1 MYIKETIKQ
10 QIKNTLELR
19 RAIRLVWDSSRRWTI
34 ANIFLLVLQGLLP
47 LLSLYLLKL
56 MLDSVVAALEIVDK
70 DAAFAD
76 VMVVVVLAG
85 LVTLLSNL
93 ARTIGSFVSSMQ
105 GRIVADY
112 MNDILHAK
120 SIEVDLEYYE
130 NAQYFDTLHRAQQ
143 EAAFRPLMI
152 VNGLAQVFQNTISL
166 VGTLWLLLTFH
177 WIIGLILLVAVGPGM
192 IVRLNFSRIMYALQ
206 RQYTPEDRR
215 SWYFKNLMTG
225 AEYAKEVRI
234 FELGSIFMQQYQEL
248 RLMLR
253 GVKTRIDLQR
263 SSAEFV
269 VQIIATIAVF
279 GSYAFVA
286 YSAVMGAITLGS
298 LVMYYQAFQRGQGF
312 LQNLLGSL
320 ASLYENNLF
329 ISDLYEFLDIQR
341 QVIDPEHPQPI
352 PQPMQQGIVIENIDF
367 QYPNTT
373 RSALEDIS
381 LTIRPGE
388 VIALVGANGS
398 GKTTLVKLLCRLY
411 DPTAGRITIDGIDLS
426 DFGIHELRQQIS
438 IIFQDYAKY
447 NLTAKQNIGFGNT
460 EVWSDLEKIITAA
473 KHAGAH
479 EVIENLPDGYDTIL
493 GKLFDHGEELSIGQ
507 WQKVA
512 LARAFLRDSQLI
524 VLDEPTSA
532 MDPKAEYEVFKSFRQ
547 LLDGRSAILISHR
560 LSTVRMADRIYVLQD
575 GHIIESGSHDELV
588 YRDGTYAHLFE
599 TQAKNY
605 R

>member
-1 MYIKETIKQ
+1 MYIKQTIKQ
-10 QIKNTLELR
+10 QIQNTLELK
-19 RAIRLVWDSSRRWTI
+19 RAIRLVWDSSRGWMI

-56 MLDSVVAALEIVDK
+56 MLDSVVAALELADK
-70 DAAFAD
+70 EAAFAD
-76 VMVVVVLAG
+76 VMVVIVLAG

-105 GRIVADY
+105 GRVVADY

-152 VNGLAQVFQNTISL
+152 VNGLAGVFQNTISL

-177 WIIGLILLVAVGPGM
+177 WAIGLILFVAVFPGM
-192 IVRLNFSRIMYALQ
+192 IVRLNFSRILYALQ

-225 AEYAKEVRI
+225 AEFAKEVRI

-248 RLMLR
+248 RQMLR
-253 GVKTRIDLQR
+253 GVKTRIDIQR

-269 VQIIATIAVF
+269 TQIIATIAVF

-286 YSAVMGAITLGS
+286 YSAVIGAITLGS
-298 LVMYYQAFQRGQGF
+298 LMMYYQAFQRGQGF
-312 LQNLLGSL
+312 LQNLLSGL

-329 ISDLYEFLDIQR
+329 IGNLYEFLDIQR
-341 QVIDPEHPQPI
+341 QIIDPEDPRPV
-352 PQPMQQGIVIENIDF
+352 PQPMQQGIVIENINF

-373 RSALEDIS
+373 RKTLEDIS

-426 DFGIHELRQQIS
+426 DFSIHELRQQIS

-460 EVWSDLEKIITAA
+460 EVWADLDKIITAA
-473 KHAGAH
+473 QHAGAH
-479 EVIENLPDGYDTIL
+479 EVIANLPDGYDTIL

-532 MDPKAEYEVFKSFRQ
+532 MDPKAEYEVFKSFRK

-575 GHIIESGSHDELV
+575 GHIIENGSHDELV

>member
-1 MYIKETIKQ
+1 MYIKKTIKQ
-10 QIKNTLELR
+10 QIQNTLELR
-19 RAIRLVWDSSRRWTI
+19 RAIRLVWDSSHRWMI

-56 MLDSVVAALEIVDK
+56 MLDSVVAALEMADK
-70 DAAFAD
+70 EAAFAD
-76 VMVVVVLAG
+76 VMIVVVLAG

-93 ARTIGSFVSSMQ
+93 ARTIGTFVSSMQ
-105 GRIVADY
+105 GRVVADY

-152 VNGLAQVFQNTISL
+152 VNGLAQVFQNMISL
-166 VGTLWLLLTFH
+166 AGTLWLLLAFH
-177 WIIGLILLVAVGPGM
+177 WVIGLILLVAVVPGM
-192 IVRLNFSRIMYALQ
+192 VVRLNFSRIMYALQ
-206 RQYTPEDRR
+206 RQYTSEDRR

-234 FELGSIFMQQYQEL
+234 FGLGPIFMQQYQEL

-253 GVKTRIDLQR
+253 GVKTRIDFQR

-269 VQIIATIAVF
+269 VQIVSTIAVF

-286 YSAVMGAITLGS
+286 YSAVIGAITLGS
-298 LVMYYQAFQRGQGF
+298 LMMYYQAFQRGQGF

-329 ISDLYEFLDIQR
+329 ISDLYEFLDVQR
-341 QVIDPEHPQPI
+341 QVIDAEHPQPV
-352 PQPMQQGIVIENIDF
+352 PQPMRQGIVIENINF

-373 RSALEDIS
+373 RKTLEDIS

-426 DFGIHELRQQIS
+426 DFSIHALRQQIS

-447 NLTAKQNIGFGNT
+447 NLTAKENIGFGNT
-460 EVWSDLEKIITAA
+460 EAWADLDKIMTAA
-473 KHAGAH
+473 QHAGAH
-479 EVIENLPDGYDTIL
+479 EVITKLPGGYDTVL

>member
-1 MYIKETIKQ
+1 MYIKQTIKQ
-10 QIKNTLELR
+10 QIQNTLELK
-19 RAIRLVWDSSRRWTI
+19 RAIRLVWDSSRGWMI
-34 ANIFLLVLQGLLP
+34 ANFFLLILQGLLP

-56 MLDSVVAALEIVDK
+56 MLDSVTAAFEVADK
-70 DAAFAD
+70 EAAFAD
-76 VMVVVVLAG
+76 VVVVIALAG
-85 LVTLLSNL
+85 FVTLLSNL
-93 ARTIGSFVSSMQ
+93 ARTVGGFVSSMQ

-152 VNGLAQVFQNTISL
+152 VNGLAGVFQNVISL

-177 WIIGLILLVAVGPGM
+177 WAIGLILFVAVVPGM

-206 RQYTPEDRR
+206 RKYTPEDRR
-215 SWYFKNLMTG
+215 SWYYKELMTG
-225 AEYAKEVRI
+225 AAHAKEVRI
-234 FELGSIFMQQYQEL
+234 FELGSIFMQQYQDL

-253 GVKTRIDLQR
+253 TIKMRIDFQR

-269 VQIIATIAVF
+269 TQIVATIAVF
-279 GSYAFVA
+279 GSYALVA

-329 ISDLYEFLDIQR
+329 ISNLYEFLDIQR
-341 QVIDPEHPQPI
+341 QIIDPDDPKPI
-352 PQPMQQGIVIENIDF
+352 PQPMQKGIVMENIDF

-388 VIALVGANGS
+388 VIALVGENGS

-411 DPTAGRITIDGIDLS
+411 DPTAGRITIDGIDLR
-426 DFGIHELRQQIS
+426 DFSIHALRQQIS

-447 NLTAKQNIGFGNT
+447 NLTAKENIGFGNT
-460 EVWSDLEKIITAA
+460 EAWADQEKIITAA
-473 KHAGAH
+473 QHAGAH
-479 EVIENLPDGYDTIL
+479 DVITKLPGGYDTVL
-493 GKLFDHGEELSIGQ
+493 GRLFDHGEELSIGQ

-532 MDPKAEYEVFKSFRQ
+532 MDPKAEYEVFKTFRQ

-560 LSTVRMADRIYVLQD
+560 LSTVRMADRIYVLKD
-575 GHIIESGSHDELV
+575 GRIIESGSHDELV